1 MALISGRQHDQLP
14 ETVQPYENYPK
25 YLDGPKLW
33 RRDDYQSSPESWIR
47 HWTED
52 ELQQIETA
60 VFNLEKTGLP
70 LTAITKETF
79 RLPPS
84 LSKTLADV
92 REDLVNGKGFVLFK
106 GLPVRKW
113 SVLQSAIAFTGLGAH
128 FGHSVSQNGK
138 GHILGHVKDLGND
151 PTQIDKVRIYSTNAR
166 QFFHVD
172 DSDLVGLLC
181 MHRAKEGG
189 ESDIVSSYEVFNI
202 LQRDRPD
209 VVKTLTE
216 LWYFDRKGEVSPDLI
231 ESGKQEPWHLTQAS
245 PITRFQHDSR

>member
-1 MALISGRQHDQLP
+1 MP
-14 ETVQPYENYPK
+14 ETVQPYENFPK
-25 YLDGPKLW
+25 FLSGPKLW
-33 RRDDYQSSPESWIR
+33 NRDDYQSNPGRWIR
-47 HWTED
+47 DWTEE

-60 VFNLEKTGLP
+60 TFNFEKTGLP
-70 LTAITKETF
+70 VTAITKETF
-79 RLPPS
+79 VLPAS
-84 LSKTLADV
+84 LSRTLSVV
-92 REDLVNGKGFVLFK
+92 REDLINGKGFVLFK

-113 SVLQSAIAFTGLGAH
+113 SVLQSAIAFTGLGAY

-172 DSDLVGLLC
+172 DADLVGLLC

-216 LWYFDRKGEVSPDLI
+216 LWHFDRKGEVSPDQLA
-231 ESGKQEPWHLTQAS
+231 SGAQDPWHITQVSWVTSASCFLLTS
-245 PITRFQHDSR
+245 TDLPMVPG

>member
-1 MALISGRQHDQLP
+1 MLGIHAHERHSQHGQLP

-25 YLDGPKLW
+25 YLSGPKVW
-33 RRDDYQSSPESWIR
+33 HRDDYQNNPGRWIHDWTSSEIR
-47 HWTED
+47 
-52 ELQQIETA
+52 QIETA
-60 VFNLEKTGLP
+60 VRAFQSTGLA
-70 LTAITKETF
+70 LTAISKETF
-79 RLPPS
+79 KLPDE
-84 LSKTLADV
+84 LSGYLSEV
-92 REDLVNGKGFVLFK
+92 REDLLNGKGFVLFK
-106 GLPVRKW
+106 GLPVHEW
-113 SVLQSAIAFTGLGAH
+113 SVEQSAIAFTGLGSY

-172 DSDLVGLLC
+172 DADLVGLLC

-189 ESDIVSSYEVFNI
+189 ESDIVSSYEIFNI

-209 VVKTLTE
+209 VVKTLTD

-231 ESGKQEPWHLTQAS
+231 ESGKQKPWHQNQVRE
-245 PITRFQHDSR
+245 I